1 MRCIYIKEEDE
12 KYEVRL
18 RYVQAVEELVGDE
31 SKKWYA
37 VNKKKKRKKLSD
49 FHKIIEISTK
59 VFPTSSDIY
68 NK

>member
-37 VNKKKKRKKLSD
+37 VNKKRKEK
-49 FHKIIEISTK
+49 
-59 VFPTSSDIY
+59 
-68 NK
+68 N